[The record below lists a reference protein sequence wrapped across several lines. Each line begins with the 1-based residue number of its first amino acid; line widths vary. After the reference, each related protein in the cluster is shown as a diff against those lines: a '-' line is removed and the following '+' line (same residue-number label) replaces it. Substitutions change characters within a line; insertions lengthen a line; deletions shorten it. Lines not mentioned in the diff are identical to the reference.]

1 MTPSLSP
8 GVCIGAVQVRS
19 SRHGHDGN
27 AKLLLTPT
35 YSLMQPD
42 KPQQWLIGLCSI
54 YPSQPNPDKRV
65 LAAAPKEESTPSHR
79 ISTVEE
85 DDSRSFT
92 ASKLPLKED
101 GVQSFTSPSR
111 IPSSYILLLIIL
123 LLFVMSA
130 NARLTLSPSH
140 QQSTL
145 VQIKLIPVHFMR
157 G

>member
-1 MTPSLSP
+1 MSP
-8 GVCIGAVQVRS
+8 GVCIGAVQLRC
-19 SRHGHDGN
+19 SRHGYDGN

-42 KPQQWLIGLCSI
+42 KPQQWPIGLCSI
-54 YPSQPNPDKRV
+54 HPSQPNPDKRV

-111 IPSSYILLLIIL
+111 IPSSYILLLLLILILL

-140 QQSTL
+140 HQSTL